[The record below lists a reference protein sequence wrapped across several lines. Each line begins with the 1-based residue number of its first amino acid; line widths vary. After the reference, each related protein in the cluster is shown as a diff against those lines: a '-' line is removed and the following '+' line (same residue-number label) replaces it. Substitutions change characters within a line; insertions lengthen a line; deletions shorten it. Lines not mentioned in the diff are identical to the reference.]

1 MNKIA
6 PLRILIVDDH
16 ETVRKGVSSIL
27 ETRKDVE
34 VCGEASNGQEGVE
47 KASQLNPDLI
57 VLDVTMPVLDGF
69 SAARQIRAILPEV
82 AILILSMHAG
92 HSIIREAQQAGVQ
105 GFVSKSDTGQQ
116 LLRAVGAV
124 LQGQTFFPIESRK

>member
-1 MNKIA
+1 
-6 PLRILIVDDH
+6 V
-16 ETVRKGVSSIL
+16 
-27 ETRKDVE
+27 
-34 VCGEASNGQEGVE
+34 GVE

-57 VLDVTMPVLDGF
+57 VLDVTMPVPDGF

-82 AILILSMHAG
+82 AILILSMHVD

-105 GFVSKSDTGQQ
+105 GFVSKSDAGQQ
-116 LLRAVGAV
+116 LLRAVDAV